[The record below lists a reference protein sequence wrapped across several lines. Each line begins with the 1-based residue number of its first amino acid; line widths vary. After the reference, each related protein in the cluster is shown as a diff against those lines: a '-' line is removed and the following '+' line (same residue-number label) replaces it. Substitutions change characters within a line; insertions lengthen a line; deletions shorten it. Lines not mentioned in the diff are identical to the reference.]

1 MKGYRIFIFVLFPIT
16 FAGENKVPEE
26 VYLNGSEEPA
36 GNFLPFGKPLGL
48 YNECSV
54 DDREVLSRRG
64 AKVSMSFLL
73 NYRIHEE
80 KLELPEME
88 LEYKAIMKKPREQLN
103 VRPAEVLADYVC
115 WEYLSETGWKR
126 LLKDER
132 TGTMFNGSVE
142 GPMTMEF
149 ICPEDMASTNRA
161 EERKNPS
168 SSSAGRKYLQDAGN
182 L

>member
-1 MKGYRIFIFVLFPIT
+1 MPGKIST
-16 FAGENKVPEE
+16 EE
-26 VYLNGSEEPA
+26 VYLNGNEEPA

-48 YNECSV
+48 YNECAI

-132 TGTMFNGSVE
+132 TRYYVSWFRGRTNDDGIHLSGRYGRVRSGT
-142 GPMTMEF
+142 
-149 ICPEDMASTNRA
+149 